1 MRGIPSEYKSLFK
14 QFLAFKS
21 VSTDPNRKKE
31 IEACVDFLREL
42 FVSNDFQIKI
52 IREEDTNPIL
62 YTSKIINHLYKTIL
76 IYGHYDVQPALIED
90 GWEHDPFQLREQN
103 GRLSGRGAIDN
114 KGQLLVHI
122 YNVFELMKAGKLLYN
137 IIFLIEGNEE
147 TGSARL
153 HSIIKENKAHLNSDL
168 ILISDGTL
176 SSSNPVIEISLRGHA
191 GGILKLNT
199 ANSNVHSGIY
209 GNSIPNAN
217 HELTKLIGK
226 MFGKKD
232 KINIPLFNTK
242 ITEKAVYDRNSKDE
256 IRRKL
261 GLKETFIPTRNNFH
275 SFNGLAPALIVTGIK
290 GGYIEAGFSN
300 IVSNEAEA
308 KFNFRFPPEHEPE
321 AYLRKFE
328 MFLKNNLPDY
338 VRYQWQVVTKGKG
351 SRLNLNARMKEELET
366 ILKKIYHRKVL
377 YKHVGGS
384 LPIITDFKE
393 ILKTP
398 ILSLPLANEDS
409 NMHGVGE
416 NFRIDY
422 LLKALKVSR
431 ELLSTPWLEKA
442 L

>member
-1 MRGIPSEYKSLFK
+1 MRGIPVEYKTLLKEFI
-14 QFLAFKS
+14 AFKS
-21 VSTDPNRKKE
+21 VSTDLKSIAE
-31 IEACVDFLREL
+31 IKACVEFLNNL
-42 FVSNDFQIKI
+42 FKNNSFQTKI
-52 IREEDTNPIL
+52 LKDKEMHPII
-62 YTSKIINHLYKTIL
+62 YASKFVNRRYKTIL

-90 GWEHDPFQLREQN
+90 GWDHDPFQLQEKDD
-103 GRLSGRGAIDN
+103 RLYGRGAIDN

-122 YNVFELMKAGKLLYN
+122 YNVLDLIKQDKLKYN
-137 IIFLIEGNEE
+137 IKFLIEGNEE

-153 HSIIKENKAHLNSDL
+153 HEIVKENANVLKSDL
-168 ILISDGTL
+168 ILISDGTI

-191 GGILKLNT
+191 GGILKLST

-217 HELTKLIGK
+217 HELSKLIGK
-226 MFGKKD
+226 IFGKKD
-232 KINIPLFNTK
+232 RINIPLFSDPVTQ
-242 ITEKAVYDRNSKDE
+242 KAIYDRNSKKE
-256 IRRKL
+256 IQRKL
-261 GLKETFIPTRNNFH
+261 GLKTTFLPSKNNFH
-275 SFNGLAPALIVTGIK
+275 SFNGLGPALIVTGIK
-290 GGYIEAGFSN
+290 GGYIETGFSN

-308 KFNFRFPPEHEPE
+308 KFNFRFPPEQEP
-321 AYLRKFE
+321 AIYLREFQS
-328 MFLKNNLPDY
+328 FLENNLPDY
-338 VRYQWQVVTKGKG
+338 ISYQWQGVTAGKG
-351 SRLNLNARMKEELET
+351 VSLRLKQEMKDALEN
-366 ILKKIYHRKVL
+366 ILERIYHRKVL

-422 LLKALKVSR
+422 LIKALKLSR
-431 ELLSTPWLEKA
+431 ELLSSPWLEKA